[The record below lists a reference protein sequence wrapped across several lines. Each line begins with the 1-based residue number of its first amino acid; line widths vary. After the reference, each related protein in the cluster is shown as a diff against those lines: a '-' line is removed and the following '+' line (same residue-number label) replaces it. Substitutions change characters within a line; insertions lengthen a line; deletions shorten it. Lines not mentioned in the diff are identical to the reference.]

1 MGKYR
6 KFYKSLLSTHG
17 KKKRKWMETI
27 GRLGKVTGVTL
38 SAVYNSSSSTYLHA
52 MSGAKA
58 IFMARTE

>member
-1 MGKYR
+1 
-6 KFYKSLLSTHG
+6 
-17 KKKRKWMETI
+17 METI